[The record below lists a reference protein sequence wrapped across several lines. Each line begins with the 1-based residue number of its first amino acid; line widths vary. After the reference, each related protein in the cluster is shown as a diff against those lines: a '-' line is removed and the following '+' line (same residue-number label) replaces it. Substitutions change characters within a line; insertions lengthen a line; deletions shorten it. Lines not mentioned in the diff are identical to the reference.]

1 MKKQIFLS
9 FRPEFFR
16 PILYGIKKYEYRK
29 RFCKEAATAFLYLSA
44 PIQEVIGIMELG
56 VPIMTRDIITKYPS
70 DSDIYERTKHCI
82 DVGEQYAIPIESLQL
97 YKNPITITQIKEL
110 ESSFSVPRCY
120 LDITNFRILY
130 DFLQKQER
138 YDIEFYNDHT
148 TIYEDNFGCTCK
160 EMEMTTEFEIKDS
173 IYISNPKYQNIR
185 CGYLNKKF
193 MAREGIY

>member
-70 DSDIYERTKHCI
+70 
-82 DVGEQYAIPIESLQL
+82 ESLQL

-130 DFLQKQER
+130 VFLQKQER

>member
-56 VPIMTRDIITKYPS
+56 VPIMTKDIITKYPS

-82 DVGEQYAIPIESLQL
+82 DVG
-97 YKNPITITQIKEL
+97 
-110 ESSFSVPRCY
+110 
-120 LDITNFRILY
+120 
-130 DFLQKQER
+130 
-138 YDIEFYNDHT
+138 
-148 TIYEDNFGCTCK
+148 
-160 EMEMTTEFEIKDS
+160 
-173 IYISNPKYQNIR
+173 
-185 CGYLNKKF
+185 
-193 MAREGIY
+193 